1 MPRNMSFMLTTA
13 QVRERTKTV
22 TRRLGWKFLKPG
34 DVLNA
39 CEKCQGLKKGEK
51 VEKICQIKVLN
62 VRREELRDITNAE
75 VILEGFKEWDRR
87 GFICMFCEANSCS
100 WNEMITRIEFEYLDD
115 YKGRTLLQDYNLM
128 CKVLKP
134 E

>member
-62 VRREELRDITNAE
+62 VKREKLRNITNAE

-87 GFICMFCEANSCS
+87 GFICMFCAANSCS